1 METNTETALAK
12 VGIQGVK
19 GAFHEEA
26 ALNYFGEEIGIVPQV
41 TFTDLI
47 ESVKSGESDFG
58 MIAVENTISGTIHSN
73 LSLIR
78 SARLKI
84 VGEVY
89 LRIEQNLAAL
99 PGTKID
105 ELQQVLSHYMAIDQ
119 CRDFFS
125 YHPQIKLTESE
136 DTAMSMQM
144 VANQQLKNVGAI
156 GSKTAALHYGLE
168 ILASGIETNK
178 KNYTRFLVVQK
189 PENELDCE
197 FDKASLALTLPN
209 STGSLAE
216 ILSLIASFKIDL
228 SKIESV
234 PVVGEP
240 WHYLFYL
247 DLLFDEAE
255 RYLEMLKTLRPFTDE
270 LYILGEYKS
279 NLSTWKKIH
288 ENGTKTL

>member
-1 METNTETALAK
+1 METKTEIKT
-12 VGIQGVK
+12 VNVSIQGVK

-26 ALNYFGEEIGIVPQV
+26 ALSYFGNEIGIIPQI
-41 TFTDLI
+41 TFSELI
-47 ESVKSGESDFG
+47 ESVKSGAVDYG

-78 SARLKI
+78 AARLKI
-84 VGEVY
+84 CGEVY

-99 PGTKID
+99 PGTDINNLK
-105 ELQQVLSHYMAIDQ
+105 QVHSHYMAIDQ
-119 CRDFFS
+119 CRIFFNDF
-125 YHPQIKLTESE
+125 PEVKLIESE
-136 DTAMSMQM
+136 DTALSMQM
-144 VANQQLKNVGAI
+144 VAEGQLENIGAI
-156 GSKTAALHYGLE
+156 GSKTAATHYGLE
-168 ILASGIETNK
+168 ILADSIETNK

-189 PENELDCE
+189 PENEIDSA

-216 ILSLIASFKIDL
+216 ILSLIASFNVDL

-247 DLLFDEAE
+247 DLLFDSDGK
-255 RYLEMLKTLRPFTDE
+255 YLKMLETLRPFTDE

-288 ENGTKTL
+288 QNGA

>member
-1 METNTETALAK
+1 METKIEIKTVN

-26 ALNYFGEEIGIVPQV
+26 ALNYFGEGIGIVPQI
-41 TFTDLI
+41 TFAGLI
-47 ESVKSGESDFG
+47 DSVKSGEADYG

-78 SARLKI
+78 ASRLKI
-84 VGEVY
+84 CGEVY

-99 PGTKID
+99 PGTRISDLK
-105 ELQQVLSHYMAIDQ
+105 QVYSHYMAIDQ
-119 CRDFFS
+119 CRTFFNDL
-125 YHPQIKLTESE
+125 PAIKLIESE
-136 DTAMSMQM
+136 DTALSMQKLAEKQM
-144 VANQQLKNVGAI
+144 KNTGAI

-168 ILASGIETNK
+168 ILAEGIETNK
-178 KNYTRFLVVQK
+178 KNYTRFLVIQK
-189 PENELDCE
+189 PENEIDSA

-209 STGSLAE
+209 SKGSLAE
-216 ILSLIASFKIDL
+216 ILSLIASYDVDL

-247 DLLFDEAE
+247 DLLFDHAD
-255 RYLEMLKTLRPFTDE
+255 RYLKMLKTLRPFTDE

-288 ENGTKTL
+288 QNGD

>member
-1 METNTETALAK
+1 METKIEVKTVK
-12 VGIQGVK
+12 IGIQGVK

-26 ALNYFGEEIGIVPQV
+26 ALSFFGEEIGIVPQV
-41 TFTDLI
+41 TFSELI
-47 ESVKSGESDFG
+47 ESVKSGESDYG

-78 SARLKI
+78 AARLKI
-84 VGEVY
+84 CGEVY

-99 PGTKID
+99 PGTKISD
-105 ELQQVLSHYMAIDQ
+105 LQQVHSHYMAIDQ
-119 CRDFFS
+119 CRDFFMNF
-125 YHPQIKLTESE
+125 PEIKLMESE

-156 GSKTAALHYGLE
+156 GSKTAALHYGLD

-189 PENELDCE
+189 PENELDSE

-216 ILSLIASFKIDL
+216 ILTLIASFGIGL

-247 DLLFDEAE
+247 DLLFEDNEK
-255 RYLEMLKTLRPFTDE
+255 YLKMLKTLRPFTDE

-279 NLSTWKKIH
+279 NFSTWKKIH
-288 ENGTKTL
+288 QNGS

>member
-1 METNTETALAK
+1 METKIEIKTVK

-26 ALNYFGEEIGIVPQV
+26 ALNYFGGEIGIVPQV
-41 TFTDLI
+41 TFSELI
-47 ESVKSGESDFG
+47 ESVKTGESDFG

-78 SARLKI
+78 AARLKI
-84 VGEVY
+84 CGEVY

-99 PGTKID
+99 PGTQVSD
-105 ELQQVLSHYMAIDQ
+105 LQQVHSHYMAIDQ
-119 CRDFFS
+119 CRDFFRNF
-125 YHPQIKLTESE
+125 PEIKLMESE

-144 VANQQLKNVGAI
+144 VADQQLKNVGAI

-189 PENELDCE
+189 PENELDSQ

-216 ILSLIASFKIDL
+216 ILTLIASFGIGL

-255 RYLEMLKTLRPFTDE
+255 KYLEMLKTLRPFTDE

-288 ENGTKTL
+288 QNGA

>member
-1 METNTETALAK
+1 METQIEIKTVK

-41 TFTDLI
+41 TFSELI
-47 ESVKSGESDFG
+47 ESVKTGESDFG

-78 SARLKI
+78 AARLKI
-84 VGEVY
+84 CGEVF
-89 LRIEQNLAAL
+89 LRIEQNLAVL
-99 PGTKID
+99 PGTSIG
-105 ELQQVLSHYMAIDQ
+105 ELRQVHSHYMAIDQ
-119 CRDFFS
+119 CRDFFNA
-125 YHPQIKLTESE
+125 YPGIKLIESE
-136 DTAMSMQM
+136 DTAMSMKM
-144 VANQQLKNVGAI
+144 VSDENLKSLGAI
-156 GSKTAALHYGLE
+156 GSKTAAMHYGLE

-209 STGSLAE
+209 SAGSLAE
-216 ILSLIASFKIDL
+216 ILSLIASFNIDL

-255 RYLEMLKTLRPFTDE
+255 KYLKMLKTLRPFTDE

-279 NLSTWKKIH
+279 NLSTWEKIH
-288 ENGTKTL
+288 QNGA

>member
-1 METNTETALAK
+1 METKIEVKTVR

-26 ALNYFGEEIGIVPQV
+26 ALSYFGDAIGIVPQV
-41 TFTDLI
+41 TFSELI
-47 ESVKSGESDFG
+47 ESVKTGESDFG

-78 SARLKI
+78 AARLKI

-99 PGTKID
+99 PGTRISD
-105 ELQQVLSHYMAIDQ
+105 LQQVHSHYMAIDQ
-119 CRDFFS
+119 CRDFFNN
-125 YHPQIKLTESE
+125 YHEIKLIESE

-189 PENELDCE
+189 PENELDSE

-247 DLLFDEAE
+247 DLLFDQAGN
-255 RYLEMLKTLRPFTDE
+255 YLEMLKTLRPFTDE

-279 NLSTWKKIH
+279 NFSTWKKIH
-288 ENGTKTL
+288 QNGA

>member
-1 METNTETALAK
+1 METKIKVKTVR

-26 ALNYFGEEIGIVPQV
+26 ALSYFGEKIGIVPQV
-41 TFTDLI
+41 TFSELI
-47 ESVKSGESDFG
+47 ESVKTGESDFG

-78 SARLKI
+78 AGRLKI
-84 VGEVY
+84 CGEVY

-99 PGTKID
+99 PGTKITD
-105 ELQQVLSHYMAIDQ
+105 LHQVHSHYMAIDQ
-119 CRDFFS
+119 CRDYFS
-125 YHPQIKLTESE
+125 SYPKIKLFESE
-136 DTAMSMQM
+136 DTAMSMKM
-144 VANQQLKNVGAI
+144 VADQQLKNVGAI

-189 PENELDCE
+189 PENELDSE

-247 DLLFDEAE
+247 DLLFDEADS
-255 RYLEMLKTLRPFTDE
+255 YLEMLKTLRPFTDE

-279 NLSTWKKIH
+279 NFSTWKKIH
-288 ENGTKTL
+288 QNGS

>member
-1 METNTETALAK
+1 METKTEIIKQT
-12 VGIQGVK
+12 VSIQGVK

-26 ALNYFGEEIGIVPQV
+26 ALSYFGDDIQIIPQV
-41 TFTDLI
+41 TFSDLV
-47 ESVKSGESDFG
+47 ESVKSRLADYG

-84 VGEVY
+84 CGEVY
-89 LRIEQNLAAL
+89 LRIEQNLVAL
-99 PGTKID
+99 PGTEIND
-105 ELQQVLSHYMAIDQ
+105 LRQVHSHYMAIDQ
-119 CRDFFS
+119 CRAFFNELKE
-125 YHPQIKLTESE
+125 IELIESE
-136 DTAMSMQM
+136 DTALSMKM
-144 VANQQLKNVGAI
+144 VAEQQLKNSGAI
-156 GSKTAALHYGLE
+156 GSKTAAAYYGLDV
-168 ILASGIETNK
+168 LAENIETNR

-189 PENELDCE
+189 PSNEISNI

-209 STGSLAE
+209 KKGSLAE
-216 ILSLIASFKIDL
+216 ILGMIASFDIDL

-247 DLLFDEAE
+247 DLLFDHVDQ
-255 RYLEMLKTLRPFTDE
+255 YINMLESLRPFTDE

-288 ENGTKTL
+288 QNGS